1 MDAAQDGT
9 DSQRGFTLVELVMAI
24 VIISVALLGAIQVM
38 IVTTTHSGDA
48 VVDRQALAIA
58 EAYLEEILLK
68 DFSDPGGGAES
79 GRGDFDDIGDYHGLS
94 DSGARDQSG
103 NAITGLSDYTVA
115 VSVVNTALG
124 SVPSDQAKKVTV
136 TVSHPDGIN
145 LSLVGYKTNY

>member
-1 MDAAQDGT
+1 MGVAQQGT

-24 VIISVALLGAIQVM
+24 VIISLALLGVIQVI
-38 IVTTTHSGDA
+38 IVTTTHSADA

-79 GRGDFDDIGDYHGLS
+79 GRADYDNVVDYDGLS

-103 NAITGLSDYTVA
+103 TAITGLTDYTVA
-115 VSVVNTALG
+115 VSVVAAALG
-124 SVPSDQAKKVTV
+124 SVPLGQAMMV
-136 TVSHPDGIN
+136 TVSVSHPNGIN

>member
-1 MDAAQDGT
+1 MSAAQQGT

-24 VIISVALLGAIQVM
+24 VIISLALLGAIQVI

-79 GRGDFDDIGDYHGLS
+79 GRADYDDVGDYDGLS

-103 NAITGLSDYTVA
+103 TAIPGLTDYTVT
-115 VSVVNTALG
+115 VSVVDAALG
-124 SVPSDQAKKVTV
+124 SVPSGHAKKVTV
-136 TVSHPDGIN
+136 SVSHPNGIN
-145 LSLVGYKTNY
+145 LSLAGYKTNY